1 MDKAHAS
8 ESTEVEHHETDD
20 KGYEVKITGRHLMV
34 TEAMKQ
40 HALDKISKLERIT
53 KRLLDIHIIMDIQKM
68 EHRVDIIVRF
78 NHIKIKVQAH
88 SSDMYNSID
97 KAVEKLQAQIRR
109 YKEKLQQHQAKSI
122 SVVDMNVNVI
132 GRLDAL
138 DEFNDEIERGNERA
152 LEQSFQPSTVVKKE
166 IRPLKTLTQDEA
178 IMKMEL
184 SSDSF
189 LLYRCEEDQKLK
201 LIYQREDGNFGIIE
215 PE

>member
-1 MDKAHAS
+1 MEKDAGPTTELENS
-8 ESTEVEHHETDD
+8 ENQD
-20 KGYEVKITGRHLMV
+20 KGYEVKITGRHLLV

-68 EHRVDIIVRF
+68 EHRVDIVVRF

-88 SSDMYNSID
+88 SPDMYSSID
-97 KAVEKLQAQIRR
+97 RAVEKLQAQIRR

-122 SVVDMNVNVI
+122 SVIDMNVNVI
-132 GRLDAL
+132 GRADAV
-138 DEFNDEIERGNERA
+138 DELNDEIEAGNQKEFERSLLPHA
-152 LEQSFQPSTVVKKE
+152 IVKRE
-166 IRPLKTLTQDEA
+166 VRPLKILTQEEA
-178 IMKMEL
+178 VMKMEL

-189 LLYRCEEDQKLK
+189 LLYRSEEDRKLK